1 MQAIGRIVG
10 GLTLVASVLAL
21 AGGAASAAPSSDG
34 AKSGG
39 AKHGSKKA
47 APAPDE
53 GVWAL
58 PGSASRQI
66 YINEGKAAVQVV
78 AYVCVDAT
86 APGRPMV
93 EVVLLG
99 RAPIEMPGGCQSVY
113 LVVDSGEKVMLV
125 NPGHEAASGSYKIG
139 KQG

>member
-10 GLTLVASVLAL
+10 GLTLAASVLAL
-21 AGGAASAAPSSDG
+21 AGGAGSAAPE
-34 AKSGG
+34 SGG